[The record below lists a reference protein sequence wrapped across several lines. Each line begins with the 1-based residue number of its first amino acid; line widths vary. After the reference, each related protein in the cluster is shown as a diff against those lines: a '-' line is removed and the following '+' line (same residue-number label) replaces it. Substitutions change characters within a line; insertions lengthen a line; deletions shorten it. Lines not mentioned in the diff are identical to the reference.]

1 MIAVGSAAPDFAL
14 PNQTREI
21 VRLSDFR
28 GRRHVVLGFHP
39 LAFTPICSAQVQAY
53 DRERAQF
60 EALGAEVLTISTDNN
75 PSKKAWRDAL
85 GVSCEMLSDFHP
97 QGEVARAY
105 GVFGDYG
112 LAQRAVVVVDQ
123 QGIVRWTALY
133 GMDDQPPVD
142 DVLAALR
149 TL

>member
-1 MIAVGSAAPDFAL
+1 MIATGSAAPDFAL
-14 PNQTREI
+14 PNQTRDI

-28 GRRHVVLGFHP
+28 ARRHVVLAFHP
-39 LAFTPICSAQVQAY
+39 LAFTPVCSAQVQSY
-53 DRERAQF
+53 DRAHAQF
-60 EALGAEVLTISTDNN
+60 EALNAEVLTISTDNN
-75 PSKKAWRDAL
+75 PSKKAWGDAL
-85 GVSCEMLSDFHP
+85 RVSCAMLSDFHP

-112 LAQRAVVVVDQ
+112 LAQRAVVVVDT

-133 GMDDQPPVD
+133 DMDDHPPVD

-149 TL
+149 AL